1 VLTEVVNGPA
11 TVGTTTTL
19 IGSPNFAA
27 VGQAVTLTAT
37 VVEVGSSGVPT
48 GTVTFYDGTASLGAG
63 TLSSGIATY
72 SASSLAVG
80 THSLTAAY
88 GGDLSNAASTS
99 SAVTIT
105 ITAIA
110 TDFSIALSPTSGT
123 ASQGSTATSTITIT
137 PAGGFNQS
145 VSFACSGL
153 PAKTSCSFSPISVTP
168 SGTSGVTSTLTINTD
183 VKTSVLHQ
191 PPLHGQKS
199 GGVVALASLAG
210 GSWLGFLLLGSRSR
224 NRNWWCLHLGM
235 ISVLLVASAVMGC
248 GGSSTTTPKGT
259 SQITVTATSG
269 STTHTATYSLTIQ

>member
-1 VLTEVVNGPA
+1 
-11 TVGTTTTL
+11 
-19 IGSPNFAA
+19 
-27 VGQAVTLTAT
+27 
-37 VVEVGSSGVPT
+37 
-48 GTVTFYDGTASLGAG
+48 
-63 TLSSGIATY
+63 
-72 SASSLAVG
+72 
-80 THSLTAAY
+80 
-88 GGDLSNAASTS
+88 
-99 SAVTIT
+99 
-105 ITAIA
+105 
-110 TDFSIALSPTSGT
+110 
-123 ASQGSTATSTITIT
+123 
-137 PAGGFNQS
+137 
-145 VSFACSGL
+145 
-153 PAKTSCSFSPISVTP
+153 
-168 SGTSGVTSTLTINTD
+168 